1 MRLTKIVCDGAIA
14 RERDYTLWDDRI
26 PGFGLRVHPTG
37 RKTFIVKYRTLDGRQ
52 RKITLGRYGALT
64 VDEARRE
71 AQKVTGA
78 VATGGDPARVK
89 QERRQAPTVKELADR
104 FEREHIDVHLKPK
117 TAGPYKWLLAEKILP
132 AFGTLKVQA
141 VTGQDVVRW
150 HYGMKATPGNANR
163 ALSVL
168 HKMFAVAAVWGWH
181 EGPNPAAAAKRFS
194 EKPRQRYLNG
204 AELFRVGK
212 AITDA
217 EEGRP
222 LPDATLDQAPPRPL
236 SPYIALA
243 FRLLL
248 LTGRRRDEVLT
259 LRWVAV
265 DLEQGIITLEEHK
278 TDARGAKV
286 VVLSKAAVELLRR
299 APRQAGSPW
308 VITGSGR
315 SWEGEWRHVVNPS
328 KAWAAV
334 KKRASTHEDGLP
346 DVDVTDVRLH
356 DLRHSFASVAVGAGF
371 SLPAIGALL
380 GHADQQSTARY
391 AHLDTDPMRLAA
403 DRIGG
408 EIAALMNGQ
417 PPAEVFDLVAGR
429 EA

>member
-26 PGFGLRVHPTG
+26 PGFGLRIHPTG

-64 VDEARRE
+64 VEEARRE
-71 AQKVTGA
+71 AQKVAGA
-78 VATGGDPARVK
+78 VAKGEDPARVK
-89 QERRQAPTVKELADR
+89 QERREAPTMKDLADR
-104 FEREHIDVHLKPK
+104 FEREHIDVHLKPR
-117 TAGPYKWLLAEKILP
+117 TIESYKWLLDEKILP
-132 AFGTLKVQA
+132 TFGALKVQA
-141 VTGQDVVRW
+141 VTSQDVVRW

-181 EGPNPAAAAKRFS
+181 EGPNPAAAAKKFS

-248 LTGRRRDEVLT
+248 LTGMRRDEVLT
-259 LRWVAV
+259 LRWDAV

-299 APRQAGSPW
+299 APRRQALPGSSP
-308 VITGSGR
+308 GQ
-315 SWEGEWRHVVNPS
+315 
-328 KAWAAV
+328 AAV
-334 KKRASTHEDGLP
+334 GRVNGRRGE
-346 DVDVTDVRLH
+346 
-356 DLRHSFASVAVGAGF
+356 SVEGMG
-371 SLPAIGALL
+371 
-380 GHADQQSTARY
+380 
-391 AHLDTDPMRLAA
+391 
-403 DRIGG
+403 GG
-408 EIAALMNGQ
+408 EEAGQ
-417 PPAEVFDLVAGR
+417 HPRRRPA
-429 EA
+429 